1 MENAEL
7 LAEIKRYEYEL
18 SEGREDYSKTSYG
31 GEVTMIIFGSVIGI
45 IPAIIIIVAIIGMI
59 YSINVEDSETLING
73 GITMLVVSMPFF
85 ILGLLLFIFGIVG
98 LRKSQ
103 SKRVEAI
110 NRIENAKRHLESLY
124 SKEGNA
130 KEKIEVE
137 VVD

>member
-31 GEVTMIIFGSVIGI
+31 GKVTMIIFGSVIGI

-59 YSINVEDSETLING
+59 SSINVEDSETLING
-73 GITMLVVSMPFF
+73 GITMLVISMPFF

-98 LRKSQ
+98 LRKRQ

-124 SKEGNA
+124 SKEGNT